1 MKYAIRVPEGVK
13 DEDRYIKAAQ
23 QRIAFNASKGNRKR
37 WLAAHADGERLLEF
51 LFGYGEF
58 ESRDDIRAGI
68 FAGDFGDTILSLRNQ
83 LDDRGSL
90 SDKQT
95 EILRKC
101 LAQRIKW
108 AAERA
113 EKKADEAAAS
123 DHVGTV
129 GERREFVV
137 RVVFVTSFDGQYGT
151 THVHGLKDDFGNIII
166 HKGQPILADIE
177 VDTQPRRIEKGDKI
191 RVTATIK
198 SHSVREGV
206 KQTIITRP
214 SRADLEGG

>member
-1 MKYAIRVPEGVK
+1 MKYVIRVPEGV
-13 DEDRYIKAAQ
+13 ENEARYIKTAQ

-37 WLAAHADGERLLEF
+37 WLAAHADGERLVEF
-51 LFGYGEF
+51 LFQFGEF
-58 ESRDDIRAGI
+58 QNRPDITGGI
-68 FAGDFGDTILSLRNQ
+68 FAGEYGEFILNLRNQ

-95 EILRKC
+95 DIVRKS

-113 EKKADEAAAS
+113 EKRANEDAAS

-129 GERREFVV
+129 GERREFVLTV
-137 RVVFVTSFDGQYGT
+137 IFVTSFDGQYGT
-151 THVHGLKDDFGNIII
+151 THIHGLKDDFGNVII

-177 VDTQPRRIEKGDKI
+177 VDTRPRRIEKGDKI

-214 SRADLEGG
+214 SRADLI